1 VGAGERDQLTA
12 MGGDGAPGE
21 NRRRGAIATGLDRD
35 PRQ

>member
-1 VGAGERDQLTA
+1 MRSRERDQLTA

-21 NRRRGAIATGLDRD
+21 NRRLGAIATGLDRD